1 MTAVQR
7 ITIEGKG
14 YVLLPEDDY
23 QDLVDASE
31 ASAIKARIDAGE
43 ETWPS
48 EVVNAIIDGEN
59 AIRVFRKYRG
69 LTIEELAA
77 KAGLSQPFVS
87 QIETGKKEGSIAA
100 LKAIARVL
108 GVDLDDIA

>member
-1 MTAVQR
+1 MSEIQR

-14 YVLLPEDDY
+14 YILLSEEDY
-23 QDLVDASE
+23 QDLVDANE
-31 ASAIKARIDAGE
+31 ARAVKERIDAGE
-43 ETWPS
+43 ETWPA
-48 EVVNAIIDGEN
+48 EVVNAIIAGEN

-100 LKAIARVL
+100 LKAIAHAL